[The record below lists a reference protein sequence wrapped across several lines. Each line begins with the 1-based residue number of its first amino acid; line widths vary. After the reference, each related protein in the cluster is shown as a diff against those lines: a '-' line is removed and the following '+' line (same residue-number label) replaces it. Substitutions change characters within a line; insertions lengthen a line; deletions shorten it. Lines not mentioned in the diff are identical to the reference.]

1 MTQKSGRQKRG
12 QANYA
17 NKVQIKLKF
26 KAVPLK
32 KEGTR
37 FLICVRALIV
47 RALILGRAHVAAHGA
62 CEAQDDVCNGA
73 H

>member
-1 MTQKSGRQKRG
+1 MTQKRAKQKSGR
-12 QANYA
+12 ANFA
-17 NKVQIKLKF
+17 KKLQIKLKF

-32 KEGTR
+32 KEGMR

-47 RALILGRAHVAAHGA
+47 RALTLGHAHVAAHGA

>member
-1 MTQKSGRQKRG
+1 MTQKRAKQKSGR
-12 QANYA
+12 ANFA
-17 NKVQIKLKF
+17 KKVQIKLNF

-37 FLICVRALIV
+37 CLICVRVLIV
-47 RALILGRAHVAAHGA
+47 RALILRRVHGA
-62 CEAQDDVCNGA
+62 CEAQDDVCDVA